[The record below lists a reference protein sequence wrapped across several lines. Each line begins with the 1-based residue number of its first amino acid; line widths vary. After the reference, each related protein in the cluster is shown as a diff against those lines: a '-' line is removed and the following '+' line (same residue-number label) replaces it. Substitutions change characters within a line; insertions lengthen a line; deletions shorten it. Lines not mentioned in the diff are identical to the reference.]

1 MSGPWGHL
9 GQAVADV
16 FDIAAPRTTEE
27 LEALVNRL
35 FTSQNFRFEATPQS
49 VIDALDEHRL
59 TPGELADNVSCTI
72 CLIDFKDVRFCAAA
86 ARCSFCPRLTLL
98 SRL

>member
-35 FTSQNFRFEATPQS
+35 FTSQNFRCVRSALSACPLACLSVSVDSRGGARCAGLWDCRFEATPQS
-49 VIDALDEHRL
+49 V
-59 TPGELADNVSCTI
+59 
-72 CLIDFKDVRFCAAA
+72 
-86 ARCSFCPRLTLL
+86 
-98 SRL
+98 